1 MDSNNQ
7 QNAEK
12 DNFSFLTARKDNDSN
27 KDWNILFNT
36 GEVGID
42 TVCFS
47 VPIDNSSVE
56 QESSVFT
63 NEGWDSYK
71 DSGKIRHKIVGNLQ
85 KDYANIHIEVYPE
98 RELMKVSFNAARI
111 ITPKSRMLLPPLALS
126 PLIAGIFDD
135 LVDTVKP
142 VFDSVDPRT
151 GELIRDAGWESGV
164 SFTRLDFARNFTI
177 DDPVALKKAL
187 ALAQPKYNKLSHMYW
202 DASGSWTIQSQ
213 TKYSG
218 NDRVYDKSAELTNSG
233 VEESLGGEGTLFRF
247 EAELK
252 GKRLLQYGVKTLDAI
267 TNERV
272 ANALES
278 RWDQLNWGVKIPAPN
293 TLLPAIAHLK
303 PKNQDELI
311 GYLFRASQGETGTYT
326 RSQIRRL
333 HSLARELGLATG
345 SPIDE
350 LGVAVRHLDLYVGGF
365 VDINAEE
372 NKDG

>member
-1 MDSNNQ
+1 MDGKNQ
-7 QNAEK
+7 ENAEK

-47 VPIDNSSVE
+47 VPIDNASVE

-71 DSGKIRHKIVGNLQ
+71 DSGKIRHKLVGNLQ
-85 KDYANIHIEVYPE
+85 KDYANIHIQVFPE

-111 ITPKSRMLLPPLALS
+111 ITPKSRILLPPEALS

-135 LVDTVKP
+135 LADTVKP
-142 VFDSVDPRT
+142 TFDSVDSRT
-151 GELIRDAGWESGV
+151 GELIRDPQWESGV
-164 SFTRLDFARNFTI
+164 SFTRLDFARNFII
-177 DDPVALKKAL
+177 DDSVALKKAL
-187 ALAQPKYNKLSHMYW
+187 AVAQPKYNKLSHMYW

-218 NDRVYDKSAELTNSG
+218 NDRVYDKSAELSNSG
-233 VEESLGGEGTLFRF
+233 VEETLGGEGTLFRF

-252 GKRLLQYGVKTLDAI
+252 SKRLTQYGVKTLDTI

-272 ANALES
+272 AHALES
-278 RWDQLNWGVKIPAPN
+278 RWDQLNWGVNIPAPN

-311 GYLFRASQGETGTYT
+311 GYLFRASQGETENYT
-326 RSQIRRL
+326 RSQTRRL
-333 HSLARELGLATG
+333 HSLAGELGLTPG
-345 SPIDE
+345 LPIDE
-350 LGVAVRHLDLYVGGF
+350 VGVAVRWLDLYEGKF
-365 VDINAEE
+365 VDIDPEE
-372 NKDG
+372 TK